1 MAAVEDLNGFKEIK
15 NNPLSKVGVFP
26 YLGKD
31 IPGAPNPAGI
41 YYVYRPAEE
50 LADPE
55 CIESFKLLPWVDEH
69 TMLGIGVAGGV
80 PAEQKGVHGVIGGDV
95 HFDGEYLRGNLKLFS
110 TGLADLIKS
119 GKRQLSCGYR
129 YVCDPT
135 PGSYNGEAYQYV
147 QRRIRGNHL
156 ALVEVGRMGPEVS
169 VQDSGL
175 DLAYSFTIDSK
186 ELNTMADEKPIDAEK
201 KDDAPVAEM
210 TLAEVVALLG
220 KLGRQVAAL
229 DAEKKDDAPVA
240 EMTLAE
246 VVALLGKLG
255 QQVAALQEA
264 SGKMSTPAA
273 EVEEIV
279 EDEEPKAAESEKT
292 IAAMDSQIKHLTK
305 QVEALTSS
313 STANML
319 KEVKQR
325 QALYDPLSRVVGA
338 FDHEDMTVADMAR
351 YGVKQLGIACDAGQE
366 LAALN
371 GFLHARTPAVKTSVA
386 NGRADSKGDVVG
398 AYLAGGDK

>member
-169 VQDSGL
+169 VQDRGL

-220 KLGRQVAAL
+220 KLGR
-229 DAEKKDDAPVA
+229 
-240 EMTLAE
+240 
-246 VVALLGKLG
+246 
-255 QQVAALQEA
+255 QVAALQEA

-386 NGRADSKGDVVG
+386 NDRADSKGDVVG